1 MWIQKDWYETQNCEM
16 YLARDFLSLWFS
28 PVANFED
35 HPLSALGKIMAMLG
49 WPQTAFALTKA
60 NLVIG
65 GVEVLMNFL
74 KVAL

>member
-1 MWIQKDWYETQNCEM
+1 MILD
-16 YLARDFLSLWFS
+16 YLLS

-65 GVEVLMNFL
+65 DVEVLMNLL